1 MTAMKDILE
10 HPRVAR
16 STVNSGGVEHRVTT
30 MVVGSEALARFEER
44 AGHGWRRVD
53 ERFVKGTRRPMHV
66 RTELRRADFP
76 RRSQLDRYHTC
87 KAPASDYPMQTGLHS
102 CERPLDS
109 EEYLQADGIPPPPS
123 IAQ

>member
-87 KAPASDYPMQTGLHS
+87 KAPASVMACTDSMRQALPHS
-102 CERPLDS
+102 SMSFMAWSFALE
-109 EEYLQADGIPPPPS
+109 A
-123 IAQ
+123 A